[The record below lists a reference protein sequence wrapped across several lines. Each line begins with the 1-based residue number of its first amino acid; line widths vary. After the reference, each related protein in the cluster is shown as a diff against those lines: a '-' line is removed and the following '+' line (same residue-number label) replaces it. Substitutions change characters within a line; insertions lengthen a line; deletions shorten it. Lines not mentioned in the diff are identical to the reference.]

1 MQVLLSRTAH
11 AIPEVNVIGV
21 AAVNVPFNDLVNRQ
35 RSPFQQFL
43 KQSWSSIDISLG
55 KEQPDLSTHGRG
67 DASPDQFLVLFE

>member
-35 RSPFQQFL
+35 WPPFQQLL
-43 KQSWSSIDISLG
+43 KQSRSSIHISLG
-55 KEQPDLSTHGRG
+55 KEQPDPSTHGRRY
-67 DASPDQFLVLFE
+67 ASPDQLLVLFE